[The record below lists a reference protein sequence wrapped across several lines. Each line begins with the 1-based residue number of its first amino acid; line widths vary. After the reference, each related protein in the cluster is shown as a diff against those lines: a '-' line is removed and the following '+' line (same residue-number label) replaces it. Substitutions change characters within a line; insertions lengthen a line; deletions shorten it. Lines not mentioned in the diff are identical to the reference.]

1 MKKFNKITRKAFCDL
16 ISSRPSVLVY
26 GGYCR
31 SEIPE
36 DTILSRCASF
46 DTKSAPLR
54 TAAVKSS
61 KIEFTLPDGSK
72 SYLPFDNKGEKSYL
86 QYGDVL
92 IAMNH
97 VVEKANDRCSFYINS
112 IAYCIDILV

>member
-54 TAAVKSS
+54 TATVKSS
-61 KIEFTLPDGSK
+61 KIEFSLPDGSK
-72 SYLPFDNKGEKSYL
+72 SYLPFDDKGEKSYY

-92 IAMNH
+92 IARNH
-97 VVEKANDRCSFYINS
+97 IVKPANERCNYDTNTY
-112 IAYCIDILV
+112 AYCIYILV